1 MQAAEANVAKY
12 KQSLEGGLNETQAE
26 LDQAQAAWQVKVES
40 TRSNSQDILD
50 NYERRK
56 SRLEARVS
64 AARNALENTVGDA
77 SMEVR
82 KVNDTRAD
90 ALKTVQDDVSDARGQ
105 WNRKM
110 KEAEVCSIVVLCLQ
124 CFRSH

>member
-110 KEAEVCSIVVLCLQ
+110 KEAEVCSIIVLCLQ
-124 CFRSH
+124 CLRSH

>member
-12 KQSLEGGLNETQAE
+12 KQSLEVGLNETQAE
-26 LDQAQAAWQVKVES
+26 LDQAQAAWQAKAES
-40 TRSNSQDILD
+40 TRSKSQDILD

-64 AARNALENTVGDA
+64 AAQNTLEHTVGDA

-82 KVNDTRAD
+82 KVNDVRAD
-90 ALKTVQDDVSDARGQ
+90 ALKTVKDGVSDARGQ

-110 KEAEVCSIVVLCLQ
+110 REAEVCSIVIL
-124 CFRSH
+124 